1 MLVRSTVPDTV
12 SSDRTVLSTYSE
24 VNGKFPTDNHY
35 PVAMKLNDMTSY
47 SNMDFALMSALVPSL
62 NSGISRVLV
71 SYDIGCQ
78 WGKHLQ
84 GRLDS
89 YTAFPPIKLSNLKY
103 WRVAVPKF
111 HLSGHGDECQVPFNL
126 AFMKGAGRVD
136 GERIEAGWAQTN
148 SMATWTRESGPN
160 ARRDILDDH
169 WNASNW
175 QKVLGL
181 GESPIQPRLLYNLI
195 HRVGK
200 ALDKNFRRS
209 LAWSKSQREIA
220 DLMSGSYP
228 PDIVDKWHEM
238 RDDFDCDPSKP
249 NPYQEVENRVS
260 SVCFFG
266 LLSYLTNRP
275 HHGSAQ
281 AGTPQRGGETSIWH
295 ESSP

>member
-1 MLVRSTVPDTV
+1 VLVRSTVPDTV

-195 HRVGK
+195 CRVGK
-200 ALDKNFRRS
+200 V
-209 LAWSKSQREIA
+209 
-220 DLMSGSYP
+220 SGTY
-228 PDIVDKWHEM
+228 IT
-238 RDDFDCDPSKP
+238 DDFKILFFSPTPSLSLI
-249 NPYQEVENRVS
+249 QVS
-260 SVCFFG
+260 FLTITRHRNKTRHSFPTKTGTWC
-266 LLSYLTNRP
+266 LLSAPQLLFRTLLVHIVTEVLHLRINARQ
-275 HHGSAQ
+275 AQ
-281 AGTPQRGGETSIWH
+281 VPKLDV
-295 ESSP
+295 